1 MALGCFV
8 SVGKSFDAAIARVKL
23 ADELGYE
30 AVYVTQ
36 IAGRDALTVVTAY
49 ALNTSTIRVG
59 TGVVPIYTRTPV
71 TMAQTAVTIDELSGG
86 RLNLGLGVSHRPV
99 VEGWYGQTIDKPV
112 AEMKEYVAIVR
123 AILRGEDPPPGEKW
137 RTGFHL
143 VGVDPRPDVPIFGAA
158 LSPGMLRAVGEV
170 CDGVVLWLCN
180 PNYIRDVVVPEVTT
194 GRERAGKG
202 LEGFE
207 IVPAVPAALV
217 DDKAEA
223 FGAMRRELL
232 TYFSLPFYRAMIERS
247 GFEAD
252 VAAFDE
258 AAAKG
263 DPEAMAAAISD
274 DYLAMLTAVGD
285 EEGVRAGV
293 ARYADAGATSPCVGP
308 IPKTDFEATL
318 RAAAPA

>member
-8 SVGKSFDAAIARVKL
+8 STGKSLDRAVERVKL
-23 ADELGYE
+23 AEELGYE
-30 AVYVTQ
+30 SVYVTQ
-36 IAGRDALTVVTAY
+36 IAGRDALTVLTVY
-49 ALNTSTIRVG
+49 AVNTTRIRVG
-59 TGVVPIYTRTPV
+59 TGVLPVYTRTPA
-71 TMAQTAVTIDELSGG
+71 TMAQTAATIDELSGG
-86 RLNLGLGVSHRPV
+86 RLTLGLGVSHRPV
-99 VEGWYGQTIDKPV
+99 VEGWYGQTIDKPA

-123 AILRGEDPPPGEKW
+123 AILRGEDPPPGDKW

-143 VGVDPRPDVPIFGAA
+143 IGLDPRPDVRIYGAA

-170 CDGVVLWLCN
+170 CDGVILWLCN
-180 PNYIRDVVVPEVTT
+180 PNYIRDFVVPEVTT

-202 LEGFE
+202 LEGFD
-207 IVPAVPAALV
+207 IVPAVPSALV

-223 FGAMRRELL
+223 FAAMRQELL

-252 VAAFDE
+252 IAAFDE

-263 DPEAMAAAISD
+263 DPEAVGAAISD
-274 DYLAMLTAVGD
+274 DYLELLTAVGD
-285 EEGVRAGV
+285 EESVRAGV
-293 ARYADAGATSPCVGP
+293 ARYAGAGSTSPCVGP

-318 RAAAPA
+318 RAAAP

>member
-36 IAGRDALTVVTAY
+36 IAGRDALAVITAY